1 MANGISSGDNAWRR
15 IAVDAMSEADR
26 AKSANIGSD
35 MNSMINRAI
44 ENADNIQRDI
54 DDSIEDAKEAAK
66 PTALDYVNTTLEGFA
81 GIAKAFGSAAGTAGC
96 SSKDGA
102 VSTSGQSQVQ
112 MSLDSAINNYNEK
125 NPATVTA
132 LQSAVDAATARQAE
146 INKDLPDLEKRLDD
160 FKNTDDKAQYFK
172 DQTTDALTANAKIVD
187 EQNDI
192 IKANETIENQLSDRN
207 LALTSQ
213 KADVQQGTEAA
224 EASKAEATEQKG
236 LMQAQITDINGQEVT
251 VKETKEGAIQ
261 AYQGAQA
268 DVSKYSGEVNDLNSQ
283 KGTLEGEL
291 NTIKNDTTT
300 YTKTVTETDANGN
313 TTTKTVPDE
322 AKRNAAIN
330 AKQAKINEVKGKI
343 TTAEANKKAAEERAN
358 EAAQQIQVGDQT
370 LAQLA
375 EQKAQAEQTR
385 DNAIAGIQ
393 QAVNNITAL
402 KQQDTEISA
411 NLQNISTNLK
421 NVGTENANAESAVAI
436 VTAANKDI
444 NEMQLDN
451 KKVAETAKQTKKELE
466 TNVKALTTE
475 KKALDKS
482 LEKANKKLTSA
493 SKADGKAE
501 DTKDKGDVAAS
512 TTAPTTGTSS
522 TDMVGK
528 YLQDKRFE
536 SMGYKAN
543 ADGTY
548 SKDGKTYIVVG
559 NRLQES
565 MFTLKK
571 PEFPKFSFGG
581 GEYKSKVEAT
591 TNEE

>member
-15 IAVDAMSEADR
+15 IAVDAMSDADR

-44 ENADNIQRDI
+44 ENADKIQRDI

-66 PTALDYVNTTLEGFA
+66 PTALDYVNTTLEGLA
-81 GIAKAFGSAAGTAGC
+81 GIAKAFGSAVGTAGF
-96 SSKDGA
+96 SGKDGA

-146 INKDLPDLEKRLDD
+146 INKDLPNLEKRRET
-160 FKNTDDKAQYFK
+160 FKDTDDKAQFFK
-172 DQTTDALTANAKIVD
+172 NETTEALKNNADIVD
-187 EQNDI
+187 EQNKI
-192 IKANETIENQLSDRN
+192 IKQNESFESQLLDKN
-207 LALTSQ
+207 LVLTSQ
-213 KADVQQGTEAA
+213 KADVQQGTDAA
-224 EASKAEATEQKG
+224 EASKAEATEQKNS
-236 LMQAQITDINGQEVT
+236 QEIQIKNLEGQNVKVT
-251 VKETKEGAIQ
+251 ETKEGAIQ

-322 AKRNAAIN
+322 AKRKAAIT
-330 AKQAKINEVKGKI
+330 AKQAEIDAVADKI
-343 TTAEANKKAAEERAN
+343 TAAEKNKKTAEARAN
-358 EAAQQIQVGDQT
+358 EAAQQIQVGNQT

-375 EQKAQAEQTR
+375 EQTAQAEQTR

-421 NVGTENANAESAVAI
+421 NVGTENANAESAAAI

-444 NEMQLDN
+444 NEMQLDTQ
-451 KKVAETAKQTKKELE
+451 KVAETAKQTKKELD
-466 TNVKALTTE
+466 TNIKALTTE
-475 KKALDKS
+475 KNALDKS
-482 LEKANKKLTSA
+482 LKKANKKLTSA

-512 TTAPTTGTSS
+512 TTAPTTSTSS
-522 TDMVGK
+522 TDMMNK

-536 SMGYKAN
+536 GMGYKAN

-571 PEFPKFSFGG
+571 PEFPKLSFGG
-581 GEYKSKVEAT
+581 GDYKSKVEAT